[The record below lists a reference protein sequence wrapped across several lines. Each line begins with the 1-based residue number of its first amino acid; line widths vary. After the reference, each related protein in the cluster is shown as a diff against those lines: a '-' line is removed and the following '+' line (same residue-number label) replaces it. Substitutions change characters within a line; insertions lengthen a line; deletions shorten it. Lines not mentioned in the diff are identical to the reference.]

1 VPDGGTN
8 LSTAWQGAASN
19 MRRQPSGEED
29 RGGTPVSA
37 QDQVSVHYQSTPVP
51 SKARRSVAIASLGN
65 ILEWYDFTVYGF
77 VVAYIAKNFFPST
90 HETAALLATFAAF
103 GAGFVARPLGAV
115 IFGRMADVKGRRF
128 VLLFAMFL
136 MAGASVLIGISP
148 TYAAIGLAAPA
159 IILLARLAQGLSAGA
174 EFGGAAAYLIEWA
187 PESKRG
193 LFASFHQVGT
203 YGGLLL
209 GVATVAIISSVLT
222 PAQMEAWGWRV
233 PFLLGGLLAVVAL
246 YMRRNVEETPKFK
259 NSHQGT
265 APQAAANQSSSLFAA
280 FQSVGVVA
288 LWSVTSFAVMVYMTT
303 YTQRYGGLSA
313 REALW
318 STSISTMVGVFLI
331 PIFGA
336 ISDRLGRR
344 PVFGMGAA
352 AFILLPIPFYGIIA
366 SAPGF
371 QTIVLL
377 QIVMSVFTA
386 MIAGVGPA
394 IISELFPTERRA
406 TMVGISSAI
415 AVTVFGGFAPFIS
428 TILIDKTGSST
439 APAYY
444 VVAIALFTTATVLSL
459 RETSRGRLQ

>member
-1 VPDGGTN
+1 
-8 LSTAWQGAASN
+8 
-19 MRRQPSGEED
+19 M
-29 RGGTPVSA
+29 SA
-37 QDQVSVHYQSTPVP
+37 QDQVTAIYESTSAP

-77 VVAYIAKNFFPST
+77 VVVYIARNFFPST

-103 GAGFVARPLGAV
+103 GAGFVARPLGAI
-115 IFGRMADVKGRRF
+115 IFGRIADTKGRRF

-148 TYAAIGLAAPA
+148 TYATIGLAAPA
-159 IILLARLAQGLSAGA
+159 LILLARLAQGLSAGA

-193 LFASFHQVGT
+193 FFASFHQVGT

-209 GVATVAIISSVLT
+209 GVGTVAIISSFLT
-222 PAQMEAWGWRV
+222 PAEMEAWGWRI

-246 YMRRNVEETPKFK
+246 YMRRNVEETPRFK
-259 NSHQGT
+259 APSQAVAQRQAPNQG
-265 APQAAANQSSSLFAA
+265 SSFFAA
-280 FQSVGVVA
+280 LQSVGVVA

-313 REALW
+313 QQALW
-318 STSISTMVGVFLI
+318 STSISTLIGVFLI
-331 PIFGA
+331 PVFGA
-336 ISDRLGRR
+336 VSDRLGRR
-344 PVFGMGAA
+344 PVFGAGAA

-371 QTIVLL
+371 QVIVLL

-428 TILIDKTGSST
+428 TILIDKTGSAT

-444 VVAIALFTTATVLSL
+444 VAVIALFTTATVFSL